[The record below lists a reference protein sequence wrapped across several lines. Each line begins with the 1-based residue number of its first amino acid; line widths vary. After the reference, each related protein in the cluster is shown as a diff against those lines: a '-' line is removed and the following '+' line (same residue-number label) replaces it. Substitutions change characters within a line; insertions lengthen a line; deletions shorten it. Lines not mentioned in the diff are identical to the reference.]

1 MTTTKIT
8 YWHLY
13 TLFDIQITVYKLV
26 VTNQAQYTTQLNWI
40 EWAICELQIKGT
52 IKYYNLWEWSSLIKH
67 FC

>member
-26 VTNQAQYTTQLNWI
+26 VTNQAQYTTKLNWI
-40 EWAICELQIKGT
+40 EWAIC
-52 IKYYNLWEWSSLIKH
+52 
-67 FC
+67 